1 MKTLWQHCHV
11 ATMAQGKYSIIEDA
25 AIVTSGEHIE
35 WIGPQAERPA
45 YACANVVDLG
55 GAWVTPGLIDCHT
68 HTVFG
73 GNRSGEFEQRLQ
85 GVSYAEIAAAGGGIA
100 STVRATRAASED
112 QLFASAEQRLKRL
125 LGDGVTTVE
134 IKSGYGL
141 DLASE
146 RKILRVIR
154 RLGAVLPVT
163 VRSTCLAAHA
173 LPPEYANRADDYIDH
188 ICHEMLPA
196 LAAEGLVDAVDA
208 FCEYLAFS
216 PAQVEQ
222 VFITAAQLGLPV
234 KLHAEQLSS
243 LGGSSLAARYH
254 ALSADHLEFMT
265 EDDAIAMAASG
276 TVAVLLPGAFYFLRE
291 TQLPPMDALRRHGV
305 NIAIATDLNPGTSPA
320 LSLRLMLNMACTL
333 FRMTPEEALAGVTL
347 NAAKALGL
355 GDTHG
360 SLEVGKIADF
370 VAWKIERPADLAY
383 WLGGDLDKRIVRHGA
398 ESLVGYSGGRC
409 E

>member
-1 MKTLWQHCHV
+1 MKTLWKNCHI
-11 ATMAQGKYSIIEDA
+11 ASMAHGKYSIIEDA
-25 AIVTSGEHIE
+25 AIVTSGALIE
-35 WIGPQAERPA
+35 WIGPQAELAEPEHDN
-45 YACANVVDLG
+45 CIDLN

-85 GVSYAEIAAAGGGIA
+85 GMSYAEIAAAGGGIA

-112 QLFASAEQRLKRL
+112 ELYASAERRLRHL
-125 LGDGVTTVE
+125 LKDGVTTVE
-134 IKSGYGL
+134 MKSGYGL
-141 DLASE
+141 DLENE

-154 RLGAVLPVT
+154 RLGNTQPVT
-163 VRSTCLAAHA
+163 VRATCLAAHA
-173 LPPEYANRADDYIDH
+173 LPPEYADRADDYINH
-188 ICHEMLPA
+188 ICNDMLPA

-222 VFITAAQLGLPV
+222 VFITAGQLALPV

-243 LGGSSLAARYH
+243 LGGSSLAARYK

-265 EDDAIAMAASG
+265 EDDAIAMAAAG

-291 TQLPPMDALRRHGV
+291 TQLPPMDALRKHGV
-305 NIAIATDLNPGTSPA
+305 PIAISTDLNPGTSPG

-347 NAAKALGL
+347 NAAKALGMSA
-355 GDTHG
+355 THG
-360 SLEVGKIADF
+360 SLEVGKVADF
-370 VAWKIERPADLAY
+370 VAWNIERPADLAY
-383 WLGGDLDKRIVRHGA
+383 WLGGDLDKRIVRHGV
-398 ESLVGYSGGRC
+398 ESSI
-409 E
+409 

>member
-1 MKTLWQHCHV
+1 MHKRIWQNCHA
-11 ATMAQGKYSIIEDA
+11 ATMVGGTYSIIEDA
-25 AIVTSGEHIE
+25 AIVTVGERID
-35 WIGPQAERPA
+35 WIGPRSEILAQQGAGII
-45 YACANVVDLG
+45 DLG

-112 QLFASAEQRLKRL
+112 QLFASARQRLDALRR
-125 LGDGVTTVE
+125 DGVTTVE

-141 DLASE
+141 DLANE
-146 RKILRVIR
+146 AKMLRVAR
-154 RLGAVLPVT
+154 RLGAELPVT
-163 VRSTCLAAHA
+163 VRATCLAAHA
-173 LPPEYANRADDYIDH
+173 LPPEYLERADDYIAH
-188 ICHEMLPA
+188 ICDEMLPA

-216 PAQVEQ
+216 PAQVER
-222 VFITAAQLGLPV
+222 VFIKAQALGLPV

-243 LGGSSLAARYH
+243 LAGSTLAARYQ

-265 EDDAIAMAASG
+265 EADAIAMAASG

-291 TQLPPMDALRRHGV
+291 TQLPPMDALRAHGV
-305 NIAIATDLNPGTSPA
+305 AIAIASDLNPGTSPG

-333 FRMTPEEALAGVTL
+333 FRMTPEEALAGVTVH
-347 NAAKALGL
+347 AAKALGL
-355 GDTHG
+355 QASHG
-360 SLEVGKIADF
+360 SLEAGKVADF
-370 VAWKIERPADLAY
+370 VAWNIERPADLAY
-383 WLGGDLDKRIVRHGA
+383 WLGGDLSKRVVRHGL
-398 ESLVGYSGGRC
+398 EVTF
-409 E
+409 

>member
-1 MKTLWQHCHV
+1 MKTLWKNCHI
-11 ATMAQGKYSIIEDA
+11 ASMAHGKYSIIEDA
-25 AIVTSGEHIE
+25 AIVTSGALIE
-35 WIGPQAERPA
+35 WIGPQAELAEPEHDN
-45 YACANVVDLG
+45 CIDLN

-100 STVRATRAASED
+100 STVRATRATSED
-112 QLFASAEQRLKRL
+112 ELYASAERRLRHL
-125 LGDGVTTVE
+125 LKDGVTTVE
-134 IKSGYGL
+134 MKSGYGL
-141 DLASE
+141 DLENE

-154 RLGAVLPVT
+154 RLGNTQPVT
-163 VRSTCLAAHA
+163 VRATCLAAHA
-173 LPPEYANRADDYIDH
+173 LPPEYTDRADDYINH
-188 ICHEMLPA
+188 ICNDMLPA

-222 VFITAAQLGLPV
+222 VFITAGQLALPV

-243 LGGSSLAARYH
+243 LGGSSLAARYK

-265 EDDAIAMAASG
+265 EDDAIAMAAAG

-291 TQLPPMDALRRHGV
+291 TQLPPMDALRKHGV
-305 NIAIATDLNPGTSPA
+305 PIAISTDLNPGTSPG

-333 FRMTPEEALAGVTL
+333 FRMTPEEALAGVTF
-347 NAAKALGL
+347 NAARALGMSA
-355 GDTHG
+355 THG
-360 SLEVGKIADF
+360 SLEAGKVADF
-370 VAWKIERPADLAY
+370 VAWNIERPADLAY
-383 WLGGDLDKRIVRHGA
+383 WLGGDLDKRIVRHGV
-398 ESLVGYSGGRC
+398 ESSI
-409 E
+409 

>member
-1 MKTLWQHCHV
+1 MKVLWQHCHI
-11 ATMAQGKYSIIEDA
+11 ATMAHGNYSIIEDA
-25 AIVTSGEHIE
+25 ALVTAGSLIE
-35 WIGPQAERPA
+35 WIGPRSEVPTAD
-45 YACANVVDLG
+45 YAQVHDLH

-85 GVSYAEIAAAGGGIA
+85 GVSYADIAAQGGGIA

-112 QLFASAEQRLKRL
+112 ELFESAHKRL
-125 LGDGVTTVE
+125 RSLLRDGVTTVE

-146 RKILRVIR
+146 RKLLRVIR
-154 RLGAVLPVT
+154 RLGDALPVS
-163 VRSTCLAAHA
+163 VRATCLAAHA
-173 LPPEYANRADDYIDH
+173 LPPEYKDRADAYIDH
-188 ICHEMLPA
+188 ICSEMLPA

-216 PAQVEQ
+216 PAQVER
-222 VFITAAQLGLPV
+222 VFKVARQLGLPV

-243 LGGSSLAARYH
+243 LHGSSLAARYQ

-265 EDDAIAMAASG
+265 EDDAIAMAAAG

-291 TQLPPMDALRRHGV
+291 TQLPPMDALRKHGV
-305 NIAIATDLNPGTSPA
+305 KIAIASDLNPGTSPA
-320 LSLRLMLNMACTL
+320 LSVRLMLNMACTL
-333 FRMTPEEALAGVTL
+333 FRMTPEEALAGATQH
-347 NAAKALGL
+347 AATALGM

-360 SLEVGKIADF
+360 SLEVGKVADF
-370 VAWKIERPADLAY
+370 VAWQIDRPADLAY
-383 WLGGDLDKRIVRHGA
+383 WLGGELEKRVVRHG
-398 ESLVGYSGGRC
+398 VDVTV
-409 E
+409 

>member
-1 MKTLWQHCHV
+1 MKTLWKNCHI
-11 ATMAQGKYSIIEDA
+11 ATMAHGNYSIIEDA
-25 AIVTSGEHIE
+25 AIVTSGAYIE
-35 WIGPQAERPA
+35 WIGPLDQLAEQDA
-45 YACANVVDLG
+45 ESCVDLG

-85 GVSYAEIAAAGGGIA
+85 GVSYADIAAAGGGIA

-112 QLFASAEQRLKRL
+112 ELYISAERRLRHL
-125 LGDGVTTVE
+125 LKDGVTTVE
-134 IKSGYGL
+134 MKSGYGL
-141 DLASE
+141 DLENE
-146 RKILRVIR
+146 RKLLRVIR
-154 RLGAVLPVT
+154 RLGNTQPVT

-173 LPPEYANRADDYIDH
+173 LPPEYANRADDYIHH
-188 ICHEMLPA
+188 ICNEMLPA

-222 VFITAAQLGLPV
+222 VFITAGQLGLAV

-243 LGGSSLAARYH
+243 LGGSSLAARYK

-265 EDDAIAMAASG
+265 EDDVIAMAASG
-276 TVAVLLPGAFYFLRE
+276 TVAVLLPGAYYFLRE
-291 TQLPPMDALRRHGV
+291 TQLPPMDALRKHGV
-305 NIAIATDLNPGTSPA
+305 PIAISTDMNPGTSPG

-347 NAAKALGL
+347 NAAKALGM

-360 SLEVGKIADF
+360 SLEVGKTADF
-370 VAWKIERPADLAY
+370 VAWDIERPADLAY
-383 WLGGDLDKRIVRHGA
+383 WLGGDLDKRIVRHGM
-398 ESLVGYSGGRC
+398 ESLV
-409 E
+409 

>member
-11 ATMAQGKYSIIEDA
+11 ATMAHGKYSIIEDA
-25 AIVTSGEHIE
+25 ALVTAGSLIE
-35 WIGPQAERPA
+35 WIGPRSQVPTAD
-45 YACANVVDLG
+45 YAQVYDLQ

-73 GNRSGEFEQRLQ
+73 GNRSGEFEQRLE
-85 GVSYAEIAAAGGGIA
+85 GVSYAEIAAKGGGIA

-112 QLFASAEQRLKRL
+112 ELFASAHKRL
-125 LGDGVTTVE
+125 RSLLRDGVTTVE

-146 RKILRVIR
+146 RKLLRVIR
-154 RLGAVLPVT
+154 RLGDALPVS
-163 VRSTCLAAHA
+163 VRATCLAAHA
-173 LPPEYANRADDYIDH
+173 LPPEYKDRADDYIDH
-188 ICHEMLPA
+188 ICTEMLPA

-216 PAQVEQ
+216 PEQVER
-222 VFITAAQLGLPV
+222 VFKVAQQLGLPV

-243 LGGSSLAARYH
+243 LHGSSLAARYH

-265 EDDAIAMAASG
+265 EEDAIAMAASG

-291 TQLPPMDALRRHGV
+291 TQLPPMDALRKHGV
-305 NIAIATDLNPGTSPA
+305 KIAIASDLNPGTSPA
-320 LSLRLMLNMACTL
+320 LSVRLMLNMACTL
-333 FRMTPEEALAGVTL
+333 FRMTPEEALAGATQH
-347 NAAKALGL
+347 AATALGM

-360 SLEVGKIADF
+360 SLEVGKVADF
-370 VAWKIERPADLAY
+370 VAWQIDRPADLAY
-383 WLGGDLDKRIVRHGA
+383 WLGGELDKRVVRHG
-398 ESLVGYSGGRC
+398 VDVTV
-409 E
+409 

>member
-1 MKTLWQHCHV
+1 MKTLWKHCHI
-11 ATMAQGKYSIIEDA
+11 ASMAHGKYSIIEDA
-25 AIVTSGEHIE
+25 AIVTSGALIE
-35 WIGPQAERPA
+35 WIGPQAELVEPEHDN
-45 YACANVVDLG
+45 CIDLG

-112 QLFASAEQRLKRL
+112 ELYASAERRLRHL
-125 LGDGVTTVE
+125 LKDGVTTVE
-134 IKSGYGL
+134 MKSGYGL
-141 DLASE
+141 DLENE

-154 RLGAVLPVT
+154 RLGNTQPVT
-163 VRSTCLAAHA
+163 VRATCLAAHA
-173 LPPEYANRADDYIDH
+173 LPPEYADRADDFINH
-188 ICHEMLPA
+188 ICNEMLPA

-216 PAQVEQ
+216 PEQVER
-222 VFITAAQLGLPV
+222 VFITAGQLALPV

-243 LGGSSLAARYH
+243 LGGSSLAARYN

-265 EDDAIAMAASG
+265 EDDAIAMAAAG

-291 TQLPPMDALRRHGV
+291 TQLPPMDALRKHGV
-305 NIAIATDLNPGTSPA
+305 PIAISTDLNPGTSPG

-333 FRMTPEEALAGVTL
+333 FRMTPEEALAGVTF
-347 NAAKALGL
+347 NAAKALGMSA
-355 GDTHG
+355 THG
-360 SLEVGKIADF
+360 SLEVGKVADF
-370 VAWKIERPADLAY
+370 VAWNIERPADLAY
-383 WLGGDLDKRIVRHGA
+383 WLGGDLDKRIVRHGV
-398 ESLVGYSGGRC
+398 ESSI
-409 E
+409 

>member
-35 WIGPQAERPA
+35 WIGPQAEQPA
-45 YACANVVDLG
+45 YDHTNVVDLG

-125 LGDGVTTVE
+125 LRDGVTTVE

-291 TQLPPMDALRRHGV
+291 TRLPPMDALRKYGV

-320 LSLRLMLNMACTL
+320 LSLRLMLNIACTL

-398 ESLVGYSGGRC
+398 ESLV
-409 E
+409 

>member
-1 MKTLWQHCHV
+1 MKTLWQHCNV
-11 ATMAQGKYSIIEDA
+11 ASMASGVYSIIEDA
-25 AIVTSGEHIE
+25 AMVTSGAHIE
-35 WIGPQAERPA
+35 WIGRRSEAPA
-45 YACANVVDLG
+45 GDYAQVNDLA
-55 GAWVTPGLIDCHT
+55 GAWVTPGFIDCHT

-100 STVRATRAASED
+100 STVRATRAATEEE
-112 QLFASAEQRLKRL
+112 LFSSARKRL
-125 LGDGVTTVE
+125 LSLLRDGVTSVE

-154 RLGAVLPVT
+154 RLGEELPVS

-173 LPPEYANRADDYIDH
+173 LPPEYAERSDAYIEH
-188 ICHEMLPA
+188 ICSEMLPA

-216 PAQVEQ
+216 PEQVER
-222 VFITAAQLGLPV
+222 VFIVAQQLGLPV

-243 LGGSSLAARYH
+243 LHGSSLAARYH

-265 EDDAIAMAASG
+265 EEDAIAMAASG

-291 TQLPPMDALRRHGV
+291 TQLPPMEALRKHGV
-305 NIAIATDLNPGTSPA
+305 KIAVASDLNPGTSPA
-320 LSLRLMLNMACTL
+320 LSLRLMLNMACTC

-347 NAAKALGL
+347 HAAQALGMEK
-355 GDTHG
+355 THG
-360 SLEVGKIADF
+360 SLEVGKVADF
-370 VAWKIERPADLAY
+370 VAWQIDRPADLAY
-383 WLGGDLDKRIVRHGA
+383 WLGGDLEKRVVRHGV
-398 ESLVGYSGGRC
+398 EVTV
-409 E
+409 

>member
-1 MKTLWQHCHV
+1 MKTLWKNCHI
-11 ATMAQGKYSIIEDA
+11 ATMAHGKYSIIEDA
-25 AIVTSGEHIE
+25 AIVTSGAYIE
-35 WIGPQAERPA
+35 WIGPLDQLAEQDA
-45 YACANVVDLG
+45 ESCVDLG

-85 GVSYAEIAAAGGGIA
+85 GVSYADIAAAGGGIA
-100 STVRATRAASED
+100 STVRATRAATED
-112 QLFASAEQRLKRL
+112 ELYISAERRLRHL
-125 LGDGVTTVE
+125 LKDGVTTVE
-134 IKSGYGL
+134 MKSGYGL
-141 DLASE
+141 DLENE
-146 RKILRVIR
+146 RKLLRVIR
-154 RLGAVLPVT
+154 RLGNTQPVT

-173 LPPEYANRADDYIDH
+173 LPPEYADRADDYIHH
-188 ICHEMLPA
+188 ICNEMLPA

-222 VFITAAQLGLPV
+222 VFITAGQLGLPV

-243 LGGSSLAARYH
+243 LGGSSLAARYK

-265 EDDAIAMAASG
+265 EDDVIAMAASG
-276 TVAVLLPGAFYFLRE
+276 TVAVLLPGAYYFLRE
-291 TQLPPMDALRRHGV
+291 TQLPPMDALRKHGV
-305 NIAIATDLNPGTSPA
+305 PIAISTDMNPGTSPG

-347 NAAKALGL
+347 NAAKALGM

-360 SLEVGKIADF
+360 SLEIGKTADF
-370 VAWKIERPADLAY
+370 VAWDIERPADLAY
-383 WLGGDLDKRIVRHGA
+383 WLGGDLDKRVVRHGV
-398 ESLVGYSGGRC
+398 ESLV
-409 E
+409 

>member
-11 ATMAQGKYSIIEDA
+11 ATMANGKYSIIEDA
-25 AIVTSGEHIE
+25 AMVTAGSLIE
-35 WIGPQAERPA
+35 WVGPRSQAPTA
-45 YACANVVDLG
+45 DYAQVHDLQ

-85 GVSYAEIAAAGGGIA
+85 GVSYADIAAKGGGIA
-100 STVRATRAASED
+100 STVRATRAATED
-112 QLFASAEQRLKRL
+112 ELFASAHKRL
-125 LGDGVTTVE
+125 RSLLRDGVTTVE

-141 DLASE
+141 DLVNE
-146 RKILRVIR
+146 RKMLRVAR
-154 RLGAVLPVT
+154 RLGEALPVS
-163 VRSTCLAAHA
+163 VRATCLAAHA
-173 LPPEYANRADDYIDH
+173 LPPEYKDRADDYIDH

-216 PAQVEQ
+216 PEQVER
-222 VFITAAQLGLPV
+222 VFKVAQQLGLPV

-243 LGGSSLAARYH
+243 LHGSSLAARYH

-291 TQLPPMDALRRHGV
+291 TQLPPMDALRKHGV
-305 NIAIATDLNPGTSPA
+305 KIAIASDLNPGTSPA
-320 LSLRLMLNMACTL
+320 LSVRLMLNMACTL
-333 FRMTPEEALAGVTL
+333 FRMTPEEALAGATQH
-347 NAAKALGL
+347 AATALGM

-360 SLEVGKIADF
+360 SLQVGKVADF
-370 VAWKIERPADLAY
+370 VAWQIDRPADLAY
-383 WLGGDLDKRIVRHGA
+383 WLGGELDKRVVRHG
-398 ESLVGYSGGRC
+398 VDVTV
-409 E
+409 